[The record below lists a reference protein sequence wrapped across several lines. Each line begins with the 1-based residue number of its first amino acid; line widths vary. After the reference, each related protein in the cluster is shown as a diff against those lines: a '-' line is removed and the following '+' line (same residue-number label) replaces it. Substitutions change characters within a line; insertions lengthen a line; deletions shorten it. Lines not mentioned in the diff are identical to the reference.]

1 MKHFEFVLTGG
12 PCSGKTTCLSVL
24 EQQLSQKGFKVMV
37 VPETATELIASGITP
52 WELSQRVFQDI
63 LISRLKNKQ
72 ETVRR
77 AVQSLGQDTVVL
89 YDRGLL
95 DSKAYINTDLFRRIL
110 AKNGMSEIVERD
122 HYDAVFH
129 LVSAADGAEQFYTLE
144 NNAARTETIEQA
156 RFIDQKTKQAW
167 VGHPHLRV
175 IDNSTDFNGKI
186 NRLMTEITTAM
197 GIPVP
202 IEIEKKFL
210 IQRPTELQLFATGAV
225 RQQILQVYLKS
236 ADPAVESRVRKRGIG
251 GEFSYFYTEKR
262 PTGGMGRIET
272 ERKISEREF
281 GAALKNAEKFVRKDR
296 YCFLH
301 QNQYFELDIYPD
313 AKNWAVLEI
322 ELTNE
327 AQHVSL
333 PHWVSVIKEVTQDK
347 RYKNAALA
355 KKITAGYERE

>member
-77 AVQSLGQDTVVL
+77 ALQSLGQDTVVL

-167 VGHPHLRV
+167 VSDMPNV
-175 IDNSTDFNGKI
+175 FFEKI
-186 NRLMTEITTAM
+186 
-197 GIPVP
+197 
-202 IEIEKKFL
+202 
-210 IQRPTELQLFATGAV
+210 
-225 RQQILQVYLKS
+225 
-236 ADPAVESRVRKRGIG
+236 
-251 GEFSYFYTEKR
+251 
-262 PTGGMGRIET
+262 
-272 ERKISEREF
+272 
-281 GAALKNAEKFVRKDR
+281 
-296 YCFLH
+296 C
-301 QNQYFELDIYPD
+301 
-313 AKNWAVLEI
+313 
-322 ELTNE
+322 
-327 AQHVSL
+327 
-333 PHWVSVIKEVTQDK
+333 
-347 RYKNAALA
+347 
-355 KKITAGYERE
+355 